1 MSASQAPITFGR
13 FDPKVDSN
21 PSDENLEL
29 IMSID
34 FYQKQNSQETNSQK
48 GQIN

>member
-1 MSASQAPITFGR
+1 MYSGTQGPTTFGK
-13 FDPKVDSN
+13 FDPKVDQN

-34 FYQKQNSQETNSQK
+34 FYKK
-48 GQIN
+48 